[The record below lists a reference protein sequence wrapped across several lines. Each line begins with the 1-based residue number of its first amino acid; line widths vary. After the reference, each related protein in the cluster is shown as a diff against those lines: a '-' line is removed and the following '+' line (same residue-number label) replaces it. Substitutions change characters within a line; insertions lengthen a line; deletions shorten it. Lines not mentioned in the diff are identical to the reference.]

1 MKSLLYTCALVL
13 AVTTAASARAADAVA
28 PVQAASGGYSI
39 EQLQA
44 ALTKLGYEFERVDAS
59 ANRCS
64 IITDHD
70 GLKLYL
76 NFTINVEHQSLWLWV
91 SLANLPPADQISPDV
106 VLNLLRE
113 NARIRPAFFEY
124 VPNTKQICLQRRYE
138 NSDWSPARLRRE
150 ITAFDELARSLRPLW
165 KPETLLRHT
174 PASPEVSKAE
184 LVRLQGTYRMV
195 DGSVLNGNPVTAAQ
209 VADERNRVQ
218 IKGSQITM
226 AGTSLDLTVDPS
238 TQPARIDVTS
248 PEGGCEIGIYKME
261 GDVLVIHLSRSGNPR
276 STDFNG
282 KVDQVSIIRLQR
294 IAN

>member
-1 MKSLLYTCALVL
+1 MKSLLYTCAFVL
-13 AVTTAASARAADAVA
+13 AVTTAAPVRAADAAA
-28 PVQAASGGYSI
+28 PVQTMAGAYSI

-44 ALTKLGYEFERVDAS
+44 ALTKLGYEFEKVDIN

-64 IITDHD
+64 ITTDHD

-91 SLANLPPADQISPDV
+91 SLANLPAADQISPVV

-113 NARIRPAFFEY
+113 NEKIRPAFFEY
-124 VPNTKQICLQRRYE
+124 VPNTKQICLQRRYD
-138 NSDWSPARLRRE
+138 NCDWTPARLRRE

-165 KPETLLRHT
+165 KPETILRHT
-174 PASPEVSKAE
+174 PASPEVSKSG
-184 LVRLQGTYRMV
+184 LVRLHGTYRMV
-195 DGSVLNGNPVTAAQ
+195 EGSVLNGVPVTAAQ

-218 IKGSQITM
+218 IHGNQITM

-238 TQPARIDVTS
+238 TQPARIDVTNS
-248 PEGGCEIGIYKME
+248 EGSCEIGIYKLE
-261 GDVLVIHLSRSGNPR
+261 GDVVVIHLSRNGQPR

-282 KVDQVSIIRLQR
+282 TADQVSIIRLQR